1 MALRTETPSPSGA
14 GAWSELL
21 RAPGVAR
28 IVIAGLV
35 ARLPLGMNPIG
46 IVLLVREQGDGYGAA
61 GLAAAVYSLAAA
73 GSAVALGRL
82 IDRAGQPRV
91 LIPLSI
97 GFPAAMVGLVVVAEA
112 GAALGWLLAC
122 AMLAGALMP
131 PLGACMRALWPGL
144 VARAELR
151 GTAYAMEAV
160 LQEIFFLVGPL
171 LVAVLVALAS
181 PSAALA
187 VSAAAAGLGTFVF
200 ATAPAARRAR
210 LEPRARGQKGS
221 ALAAPGVRTI
231 ALVSLGMGVA
241 FGCLEVSMPAFGEA
255 HGSRAAGAAMLAAI
269 SLGSLLGGVWIGSR
283 GGDGPLMP
291 RYLLAQSAFAAGLAP
306 PLLAGSIPV
315 MAVLV
320 FVAGLAIAPAFAAAY
335 GLIDDAAIPGTTTEA
350 FSWLSTS
357 VVLGVA
363 GGTALAGAV
372 IERSGTDASLGVALA
387 AGGLALAVA
396 VVGRRTLHP
405 AST

>member
-1 MALRTETPSPSGA
+1 
-14 GAWSELL
+14 
-21 RAPGVAR
+21 
-28 IVIAGLV
+28 
-35 ARLPLGMNPIG
+35 
-46 IVLLVREQGDGYGAA
+46 
-61 GLAAAVYSLAAA
+61 
-73 GSAVALGRL
+73 
-82 IDRAGQPRV
+82 
-91 LIPLSI
+91 
-97 GFPAAMVGLVVVAEA
+97 
-112 GAALGWLLAC
+112 
-122 AMLAGALMP
+122 MLAGATDAAARRLH
-131 PLGACMRALWPGL
+131 ARA
-144 VARAELR
+144 VARAGPAEPSCA

-200 ATAPAARRAR
+200 ATAPAARRAQG
-210 LEPRARGQKGS
+210 EPRARGQRGS

-231 ALVSLGMGVA
+231 ALVSLAMGVA

-269 SLGSLLGGVWIGSR
+269 SLGSLLGGLWMGSR
-283 GGDGPLMP
+283 RGDGPLVP
-291 RYLLAQSAFAAGLAP
+291 RYLLAQLAFAAGLAP
-306 PLLAGSIPV
+306 PLLAGSIGV

-372 IERSGTDASLGVALA
+372 IERAGTDGSLARRARRGRGCALA
-387 AGGLALAVA
+387 FAMA
-396 VVGRRTLHP
+396 GRRTLHP
-405 AST
+405 GVRAGLMDSAAAPPMRGRGRCRAVPLQQLCAERRPGGRRAGPGGEADDVVAAPQPACGTA